1 MSDRALQSAQDNIR
15 IPLYDTEGFRVDQLG
30 LDQNLVNCFAEVVRN
45 PTTGDGEVV
54 VTKRNGIQHV
64 TTIDFTTHF
73 TGTADTQYPIANY
86 CVTNLV
92 DVYVCAYVD
101 GTNIRIIQYRPQAGT
116 TALLGTITSTG
127 TFYDHV
133 HFSHGWTGDRDAPDI
148 TLTIN
153 FQDGQGT
160 VNKAYTCKT
169 TAGVFTAAS
178 IAQITNIKSPWGAG
192 YLTKGPIVQ
201 YNNQWYVATA
211 DGRVFNTRN
220 TLPNFSYVS
229 EADIVTVG
237 PNFQS
242 WNDLANF
249 IGSEFPEKYE
259 GVILY
264 KHHLVAY
271 GNSSIQFFTDE
282 GEDLSAGGSPLLPTD
297 QALIRFG
304 VLSDRHMINVDDILY
319 WIAYSRDN
327 TVGLWRLDG
336 YTPVK
341 ISTKKQDIEFGRAFS
356 TSYDGAVLRSNIF
369 PILIGHKKHIGIS
382 NIYPVYSSTYV
393 DSDLENLTSTDTQ
406 QQSIFDSRGNILL
419 YSLEDKTWWSIWTG
433 QDTNAF
439 FTVTSFGDPKSSVYN
454 IDPYTQ
460 YILKAPGSF
469 GQVSGTY
476 SHGFLYA
483 IPTGVLSVYYDTVV
497 DGADPS
503 EEYWIQSTI
512 QTNGIE
518 FQNLKRKRINRAT
531 IVLGNSY
538 APDNI
543 APNNTWSIVLTY
555 GRTNTLDPMN
565 NPQVSRKIDCPNTAF
580 RYYVNNLGMA
590 RHLNFCITEKSPY
603 PVSYKYLEL
612 DLAQGTG

>member
-1 MSDRALQSAQDNIR
+1 MADRALQSAQDNIR

-116 TALLGTITSTG
+116 TALLGTIASISS
-127 TFYDHV
+127 FNHHI

-153 FQDGQGT
+153 YYIGST
-160 VNKAYTCKT
+160 NKAYTCKT

-178 IAQITNIKSPWGAG
+178 IAQITNVKSPWGAG

-271 GNSSIQFFTDE
+271 GNTSIQFFTDE

-341 ISTKKQDIEFGRAFS
+341 ISTKKQDLEFSRGFS
-356 TSYDGAVLRSNIF
+356 TSYDGTVLRSNIF
-369 PILIGHKKHIGIS
+369 PLLIGHKKHIGVS
-382 NIYPVYSSTYV
+382 NVFPVYSSPYV
-393 DSDLENLTSTDTQ
+393 SGDIEGVTTTDTQ
-406 QQSIFDSRGNILL
+406 RQDIFETRGYLSM

-433 QDTNAF
+433 QDTQVF
-439 FTVTSFGDPKSSVYN
+439 FPVTSFGDQYGGAN
-454 IDPYTQ
+454 NMDPYTQ
-460 YILKAPGSF
+460 YILKSPGTFS
-469 GQVSGTY
+469 GGGTY
-476 SHGFLYA
+476 SHSFLYA
-483 IPTGVLSVYYDTVV
+483 ISTQINPVYYDTVI
-497 DGADPS
+497 DSSDPA
-503 EEYWIQSTI
+503 EEHWVQCTI

-531 IVLGNSY
+531 IVVGNAY
-538 APDNI
+538 YPDSVN
-543 APNNTWSIVLTY
+543 PTNTWSIVLTY
-555 GRTNTLDPMN
+555 GRSNTIDISNLDT
-565 NPQVSRKIDCPNTAF
+565 QISRKIACPNTAF

-603 PVSYKYLEL
+603 PMSFKYIEL